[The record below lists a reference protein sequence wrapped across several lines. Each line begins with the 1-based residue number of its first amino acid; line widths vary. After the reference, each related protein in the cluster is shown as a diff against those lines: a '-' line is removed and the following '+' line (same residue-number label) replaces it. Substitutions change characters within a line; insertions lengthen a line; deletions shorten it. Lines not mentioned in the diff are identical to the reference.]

1 MLDFT
6 ETNVF
11 RLRPVN
17 SEVVIGSVTPLL
29 IDNENIQIVCKAV
42 RDFVVFTDRRIIAVD
57 RQGFTGERTDFTTI
71 PYNKMQ
77 VFSVVTAGTFD
88 TDGVLEVWM
97 ATIGKIRFEFS
108 GHADVAMIS
117 RLIANRGI

>member
-6 ETNVF
+6 ETTVF

-17 SEVVIGSVTPLL
+17 SDVVIGSVNPLL
-29 IDNENIQIVCKAV
+29 IDEEHVQLVCKAV

-71 PYNKMQ
+71 PYNKIQ

-88 TDGVLEVWM
+88 TDGVLEVYM
-97 ATIGKIRFEFS
+97 TGIGKIRFEFS
-108 GHADVAMIS
+108 GHADVALIS
-117 RLIANRGI
+117 RLIANIGI